1 VGGAAISQ
9 LRSTGTVLGAVARPT
24 FAEKIVHLGKRDVL
38 FLYTD
43 GLTEARSGLEQFGE
57 ERLFDTLV
65 SVQSADP
72 TTVVSRVT
80 DRVDDFTGG
89 DRRRDDIAL
98 LALRLARE

>member
-1 VGGAAISQ
+1 M
-9 LRSTGTVLGAVARPT
+9 ARPT

-89 DRRRDDIAL
+89 DRRRDDVAL
-98 LALRLARE
+98 LALRLARD